1 MKQETYI
8 KITNK
13 IRDTKHGE
21 KILLFLNKF
30 LTDMVYIAFFYLLLQ
45 LIIVHRY
52 EELIRIL
59 LVTGISFFIVSVIRH
74 LLDVERPY
82 VKYNFTPLV
91 QKEKTGDSMPSR
103 HVFSAFVI
111 GMALWYINAFLGGII
126 FIIGMTMA
134 VIRVLVGVHFPKD
147 VIVGAAIGII
157 SGIIGFY
164 VI

>member
-8 KITNK
+8 KMTNK

-59 LVTGISFFIVSVIRH
+59 LVTGISFILVSVIRH
-74 LLDVERPY
+74 LIDAERPY
-82 VKYNFTPLV
+82 AKYNFTPLV
-91 QKEKTGDSMPSR
+91 QKDKTGDSMPSR

-111 GMALWYINAFLGGII
+111 GMALWYINAFLGGVILVLGI
-126 FIIGMTMA
+126 AMA
-134 VIRVLVGVHFPKD
+134 VVRVLVGVHFPKD
-147 VIVGAAIGII
+147 VVVGAFMGII
-157 SGIIGFY
+157 SGVIGFY